1 MSDPNRSVEEYLERY
16 AEMYCSGD
24 VEEAKKH
31 AIVREVMKTKEGEV
45 SEKESL

>member
-1 MSDPNRSVEEYLERY
+1 MSDLNRTIDEYLERY

-31 AIVREVMKTKEGEV
+31 AIVREVME
-45 SEKESL
+45 EKKNDAGI